1 MKSALQEDPS
11 APLSTE
17 LHDLLTD
24 GCARMLTLETEKLR
38 VSHRISE
45 LAAEAHD
52 PDAASELRRLWTR
65 RRELGQELREVRG
78 LLRQLGGPRRQA
90 LA

>member
-1 MKSALQEDPS
+1 MKSALRLDPS

>member
-1 MKSALQEDPS
+1 MKSALRGDQPE
-11 APLSTE
+11 ALSDE

-24 GCARMLTLETEKLR
+24 GCARILTLETEKLR

-45 LAAEAHD
+45 LAADAHE
-52 PDAASELRRLWTR
+52 PDAASELRRLWAR
-65 RRELGQELREVRG
+65 RRELVQELREVRG

>member
-1 MKSALQEDPS
+1 MKSALRDDPPEELS
-11 APLSTE
+11 AE

-24 GCARMLTLETEKLR
+24 GCARTLTLETEKLR
-38 VSHRISE
+38 VSRRISE
-45 LAAEAHD
+45 LAVDAHN
-52 PDAASELRRLWTR
+52 PDAASELRRLWAR
-65 RRELGQELREVRG
+65 RRELAQELIEVRG